1 MLNTS
6 MIRKAFCCATNKVG
20 LLLVLA
26 ALCFLGNAAS
36 LWGQSVQRSVF
47 LQRGPLPAQADP
59 IPNHLWQQAMVYGQ
73 PINYQPQ
80 LGADAS
86 DSVQPESMDGEVIE
100 DFTDGSLAEDA
111 FDPYGLVRVWANG
124 VPSRVITAQRY
135 SDAYWRFNIDLLA
148 LERHNLSEIRQF
160 TNNTPPGATF
170 KNAAP
175 TGGMRIS
182 ASADLFYSFDL
193 EFAWLGN
200 ITWVGRSSNEFN
212 WSAVNGGSGHV
223 YNQGSASSTDGL
235 LISTIDNKTNF
246 GSNLNAFEINTRF
259 RWVGTTSPFTGAW
272 ILGARYVRFT
282 ESAYAN
288 NNKSNI
294 TIQSSTSAAAPISTV
309 TSIRT
314 EAENNLVGFQGG
326 GEWFWSVFRG
336 VMIGGN
342 LKGGIYG
349 NLAQNESI
357 ISNVTD
363 GGGNRGNAEYH
374 DSSTTGAFF
383 GEANVMVNAHLGH
396 NWYIRGGYTGLFLTN
411 VSSAV
416 SAVQEDFQ
424 TVSTNNSLIASGFY
438 GGLEWK
444 Y

>member
-6 MIRKAFCCATNKVG
+6 MIRKALCCSTNKVG

-59 IPNHLWQQAMVYGQ
+59 IPNHLWQQAMAYGQ

-86 DSVQPESMDGEVIE
+86 ESVQPESMEGEVIE
-100 DFTDGSLAEDA
+100 DFTDGSLTEDTL
-111 FDPYGLVRVWANG
+111 DPYGLVRVWANG
-124 VPSRVITAQRY
+124 VPARVITAQRY
-135 SDAYWRFNIDLLA
+135 SDAYWRFNIDLLS
-148 LERHNLSEIRQF
+148 LERSGPRE
-160 TNNTPPGATF
+160 TMTTTGTPNVPVDIF
-170 KNAAP
+170 RRVDP

-200 ITWVGRSSNEFN
+200 ITWVGRPSNQFSWN
-212 WSAVNGGSGHV
+212 LVNSGQGHV
-223 YNQGSASSTDGL
+223 YNVGPLSTLDGTR
-235 LISTIDNKTNF
+235 IETKDNKTNF

-272 ILGARYVRFT
+272 ILGVRYVRFT

-288 NNKSNI
+288 NNKSRI
-294 TIQSSTSAAAPISTV
+294 TVQAATPSAQENTA

-314 EAENNLVGFQGG
+314 EADNNLVGFQGG

-349 NLAQNESI
+349 NLAQNSSTI
-357 ISNVTD
+357 HNVLVSGT
-363 GGGNRGNAEYH
+363 NRGNAEYH
-374 DSSTTGAFF
+374 DSTTTGAFF

-416 SAVQEDFQ
+416 SAVQEDFG
-424 TVSTNNSLIASGFY
+424 TVSTNNSLIANGFY